1 MRTKWRVTTDDCV
14 LCLSR
19 TRQSMSFVLYGNF
32 DPATRK
38 VVYNIVCNK
47 VYHYLYVDDR
57 RYLFSLSLSLSVGL
71 CMLHA
76 HVIYRQATL

>member
-57 RYLFSLSLSLSVGL
+57 RYLFSLSLCWV
-71 CMLHA
+71 MHA
-76 HVIYRQATL
+76 TRTCNIQASDAV